1 MKKSVIALVTLV
13 VVVIVAY
20 WTLSGS
26 KETPAKTVDVAMGTI
41 NEESIAVGEIVPK
54 HSITVKSQLSGI
66 VDTVLHESG
75 DYVHKGDVLLQ
86 VKPNPT
92 PDQYANAVSLVKEDQ
107 ADVEAMLAKLEN
119 YQGLVESKN
128 VTENYQELV
137 ILKGELAHAQAKLEY
152 DEQSLALLTKG
163 SATIAGENIESTVV
177 SPVDGFILE
186 RNVDVGDPVISLAS
200 SQTATILFTIANMDD
215 LIFKG
220 SVDEIDAGKLK
231 LAMPAV
237 VEVAALPD
245 EKIKGLLTQLSLQS
259 QQSSVDGAETT
270 SPFNVGFQV
279 EVSQLDFPDD
289 VILRS
294 GYSATAKIVVKTVSD
309 VLVIPESAVLFR
321 EHNAFVQLPAKKG
334 EEATQI
340 KIVTGLSDGI
350 HIEVKEGLALGDT
363 IIRSPVVTPQRS

>member
-1 MKKSVIALVTLV
+1 MKKLVIILSVVLV
-13 VVVIVAY
+13 VALVAY
-20 WTLSGS
+20 WALSGS
-26 KETPAKTVDVAMGTI
+26 KVMPAKTVDVVTGTI
-41 NEESIAVGEIVPK
+41 NEESVAVGDIVPK

-107 ADVEAMLAKLEN
+107 ADVEAMLAKLKN
-119 YQGLVESKN
+119 YEGLVESKN

-152 DEQSLALLTKG
+152 DEQALALLTKG
-163 SATIAGENIESTVV
+163 SATIEGENIESTVV

-186 RNVDVGDPVISLAS
+186 RTVDVGDPVISLAS
-200 SQTATILFTIANMDD
+200 SQAATILFTIANMED

-245 EKIKGLLTQLSLQS
+245 EKINGLLTQLSLQS
-259 QQSSVDGAETT
+259 EKASVDGADST

-279 EVSQLDFPDD
+279 EVSQLDLPDD

-294 GYSATAKIVVKTVSD
+294 GYSATAKIVVKTVTD
-309 VLVIPESAVLFR
+309 VLVIPESAVLFK

-334 EEATQI
+334 EEATQK

-350 HIEVKEGLALGDT
+350 NIEVKEGLALGDT
-363 IIRSPVVTPQRS
+363 VIRTPVVKRP